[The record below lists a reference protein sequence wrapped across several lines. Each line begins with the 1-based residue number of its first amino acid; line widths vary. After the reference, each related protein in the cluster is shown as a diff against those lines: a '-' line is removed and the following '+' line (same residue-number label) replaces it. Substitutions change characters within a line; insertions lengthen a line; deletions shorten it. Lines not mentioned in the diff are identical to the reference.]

1 MMVAIRSSKVV
12 HDGWLKL
19 HVATLSGDDGVE
31 FKREIEDHGNAV
43 GVLPHDA
50 ERRMA
55 LLVKLPR
62 APVLF
67 RGELSAFL
75 EVPAGILEDGEAPA
89 DGARREVLEEVGLAL
104 GVLEPAGHTWSMCG
118 ISTERMSLFLAP
130 YRAADRT
137 AAGGGL
143 AEEHENIT
151 VVEAPLAAL
160 RDMADRNALDDMKTL
175 LLVQTLRLR
184 RPDLFG

>member
-1 MMVAIRSSKVV
+1 M
-12 HDGWLKL
+12 
-19 HVATLSGDDGVE
+19 
-31 FKREIEDHGNAV
+31 
-43 GVLPHDA
+43 
-50 ERRMA
+50 
-55 LLVKLPR
+55 
-62 APVLF
+62 LF
-67 RGELSAFL
+67 RGEPSEFL
-75 EVPAGILEDGEAPA
+75 EVPAGLLEHGEEPT
-89 DGARREVLEEVGLAL
+89 DCARREALEEVGVAL
-104 GVLEPAGHTWSMCG
+104 GTLEPAGHSWSMCG

-130 YRAADRT
+130 YRASDRK